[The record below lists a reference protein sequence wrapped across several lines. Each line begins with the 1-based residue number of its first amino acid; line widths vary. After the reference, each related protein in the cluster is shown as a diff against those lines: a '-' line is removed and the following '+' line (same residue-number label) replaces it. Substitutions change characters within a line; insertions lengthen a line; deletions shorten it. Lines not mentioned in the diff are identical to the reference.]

1 MKLVDIPAL
10 EAGAGNSVQVRFLS
24 AVLYHSEDVNS
35 KLGECMDLLSG
46 INGKD
51 VDILADLVQ
60 ESRERIDTSI
70 LAYAMGKDN
79 E

>member
-1 MKLVDIPAL
+1 MDKKISAL
-10 EAGAGNSVQVRFLS
+10 E
-24 AVLYHSEDVNS
+24 DINS

-46 INGKD
+46 IEGKD
-51 VDILADLVQ
+51 VDILADLLQ

>member
-1 MKLVDIPAL
+1 MDKKIRTL
-10 EAGAGNSVQVRFLS
+10 
-24 AVLYHSEDVNS
+24 EDVNS

-70 LAYAMGKDN
+70 LAYAMGEDN